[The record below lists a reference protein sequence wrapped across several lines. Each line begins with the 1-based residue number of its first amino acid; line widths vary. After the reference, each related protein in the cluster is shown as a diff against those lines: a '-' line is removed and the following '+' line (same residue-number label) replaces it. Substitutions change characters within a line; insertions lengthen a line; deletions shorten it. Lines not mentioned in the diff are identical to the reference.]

1 MKRENLLIILDES
14 GSMGSTRLET
24 IQSLTSLLNELKVK
38 AKEDDLNIKVTL
50 TTFNHLVTQQV
61 THTKLS
67 EIDFDNVLSNY
78 NPDGLTALYDAV
90 GQSVTFL
97 KTKKPNPTK
106 VIILTDGYENA
117 SKEYNQSKIAEL
129 LKDVQDN
136 LGWTIS
142 FLGANI
148 LDINTYVQSLN
159 IKADNSFSFKDVGG
173 ARGSVMA
180 ASLSTMY
187 GFDPNSVTV
196 DTSLVESLTRNN

>member
-38 AKEDDLNIKVTL
+38 SQEDDLNIKVTL

-78 NPDGLTALYDAV
+78 NPEGLTALYDAV
-90 GQSVTFL
+90 GQSVSYL

-196 DTSLVESLTRNN
+196 DTSLVESLTCNN

>member
-38 AKEDDLNIKVTL
+38 SQEDDLNIKVTL

-78 NPDGLTALYDAV
+78 NPEGLTALYDAV

-106 VIILTDGYENA
+106 VIILTDGHENA

>member
-38 AKEDDLNIKVTL
+38 AQEDDLNIKVTL

>member
-38 AKEDDLNIKVTL
+38 AQEDDLNIKVTL

-90 GQSVTFL
+90 GQSVIFL